1 MLKSKKNGLVLVV
14 LDASDG
20 AHQPGSIAGYTS
32 AVAAEIVRA
41 GNGRYAKR
49 SDIPDSQQHKVVL
62 AAPEKDHEEPTSTAP
77 VNDEGDGGG
86 QGGGEEDPLAE
97 VRDEIAAAKPWTEMN
112 GNTLKSIAKK
122 LAPDVPVTTKADAIG
137 VIEAALKAEDEQA
150 G

>member
-62 AAPEKDHEEPTSTAP
+62 AAPEMDHQEPEDTAP
-77 VNDEGDGGG
+77 VNDEGPGDDDGG
-86 QGGGEEDPLAE
+86 EDPLAE